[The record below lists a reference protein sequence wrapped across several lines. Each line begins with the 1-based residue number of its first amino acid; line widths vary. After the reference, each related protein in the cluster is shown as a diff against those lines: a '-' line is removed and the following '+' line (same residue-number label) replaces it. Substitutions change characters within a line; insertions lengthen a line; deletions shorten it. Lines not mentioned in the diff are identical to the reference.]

1 MSPAQWLARIGFKND
16 WVTQQSDWN
25 KQGAFLA
32 RVELADKVE
41 LGMLAVRT
49 VNVGEKKL
57 YLIGGRRLDNG
68 CLQALVVPAGM
79 RVLFYRNL
87 EAAFVPGA
95 LLDSEGAAEQ
105 PERFANLI
113 GSMQKQPRAGEYEV
127 AGSIPTAKAERF
139 MALPLTGRNNELLAA
154 VLLGNAQHA
163 IVRTLTYI
171 RNTALAICAA
181 GVFLS
186 LIFSFSVSRQGG
198 GPLPRLGKA
207 ARQQAAPGWDGEA
220 HVPAR

>member
-32 RVELADKVE
+32 RVELPDTVD
-41 LGMLAVRT
+41 LGLLAVRT

-68 CLQALVVPAGM
+68 FLQALVVPAGM

-127 AGSIPTAKAERF
+127 AGSIPTAKAEKF
-139 MALPLTGRNNELLAA
+139 MALPLTGRSNELLAA
-154 VLLGNAQHA
+154 VLVGNAQDA
-163 IVRTLTYI
+163 IVRTMTYI
-171 RNTALAICAA
+171 RNAALAIGAA
-181 GVFLS
+181 GG
-186 LIFSFSVSRQGG
+186 FSEPCLCFCGSRSGRG
-198 GPLPRLGKA
+198 RA
-207 ARQQAAPGWDGEA
+207 AE
-220 HVPAR
+220 